1 MAYFSNSSD
10 GSVFDA
16 QCSECKYGQQP
27 CPIALV
33 QVTFNYDAC
42 NNKTAGAILNSLV
55 KDDGTCEMYKAFK
68 HDFFIDKNQMEIG
81 EK

>member
-16 QCSECKYGQQP
+16 QCSECKYGQSP
-27 CPIALV
+27 CPIAFV
-33 QVTFNYDAC
+33 QLTWNYEAC
-42 NNKTAGAILNSLV
+42 NNNVATNILNNLV
-55 KDDGTCEMYKAFK
+55 NNDGTCEMYKAFK